1 MRSPR
6 LSAPCSATDTAER
19 RTSLADG
26 THVRVRMCAYLQ
38 GSPPCGD
45 GGAREFGAT
54 PRPEDGLVDNKLN
67 CEIDL
72 YDPWADRREIKN
84 IYDIYPVKRLKEN
97 RYHGI
102 ILAVRHKKFKDM
114 GIKTIKRLC
123 KTNHV
128 IYDLKYLFLKNQ
140 VDLRL

>member
-1 MRSPR
+1 MGSYVVSELVKKMREKNISIKSSKI
-6 LSAPCSATDTAER
+6 LVMGLTFKENC
-19 RTSLADG
+19 AD
-26 THVRVRMCAYLQ
+26 VRNSGVENVIKNL
-38 GSPPCGD
+38 
-45 GGAREFGAT
+45 
-54 PRPEDGLVDNKLN
+54 NKLN

-128 IYDLKYLFLKNQ
+128 IYDLKYLILKNQ